1 MQCVRPSRPPFTVG
15 LRIFYHGT
23 CRRQEATG
31 RPVTP
36 LIGVCP
42 VNSGAESYAPHTP
55 FDGDGNTMG
64 TNACCLSRFGGLA
77 MRHGGGER
85 FEELSVREREV
96 LCLIAKGYTNQE
108 IAQKLFISPHT
119 VKNHV
124 SRIYQKIGMDD
135 RTKVALWAVRRG
147 LVSLDADDTE
157 AEQRG
162 DGADEA

>member
-1 MQCVRPSRPPFTVG
+1 
-15 LRIFYHGT
+15 
-23 CRRQEATG
+23 
-31 RPVTP
+31 
-36 LIGVCP
+36 
-42 VNSGAESYAPHTP
+42 
-55 FDGDGNTMG
+55 
-64 TNACCLSRFGGLA
+64 